1 MPSGSREGRVRA
13 ETPGAQAL
21 LSATY
26 CCHLVMRPT
35 VQFSQDNPCNNLS
48 VSSPGVQRL
57 TTNSEVLGLFFFF
70 FFSSSSFLT
79 QRKPKEACPETVQHH
94 QLAFSASGSDVVDSL
109 RPRGLWPAR
118 LLCPW
123 DSPGKNTGVSCHSL
137 LQGVFPTQGSDPG
150 LLSCRQTL
158 YRLSYKDL
166 FSAREMVTFGDR
178 KPQLQVKNLCV

>member
-26 CCHLVMRPT
+26 CCHMVMRPT

-70 FFSSSSFLT
+70 FFFFFFFNT
-79 QRKPKEACPETVQHH
+79 EETK
-94 QLAFSASGSDVVDSL
+94 GSM
-109 RPRGLWPAR
+109 PRDCATSPVGLFCQW
-118 LLCPW
+118 
-123 DSPGKNTGVSCHSL
+123 
-137 LQGVFPTQGSDPG
+137 
-150 LLSCRQTL
+150 
-158 YRLSYKDL
+158 
-166 FSAREMVTFGDR
+166 
-178 KPQLQVKNLCV
+178 

>member
-57 TTNSEVLGLFFFF
+57 TTNSEVLGF

-109 RPRGLWPAR
+109 RPRGL
-118 LLCPW
+118 
-123 DSPGKNTGVSCHSL
+123 
-137 LQGVFPTQGSDPG
+137 
-150 LLSCRQTL
+150 
-158 YRLSYKDL
+158 
-166 FSAREMVTFGDR
+166 
-178 KPQLQVKNLCV
+178 